1 MPSHALAHARVVVIG
16 GSSGIGQEV
25 ARQAVE
31 AGALV
36 TIASRSRDRLDQ
48 AVKAIGGN
56 VEAAVVDVTDEAS
69 VSALFDGIDALDH
82 LVVCPGD
89 MAVGPVAEVTAE
101 DIRRCLDTKIV
112 GQLLS
117 VRHAVPKLSPTGSIV
132 LMSGAAGF
140 RAYPGLSVTAAA
152 NAGIGAMGQS
162 LALELA
168 PLRVNVVIAGVID
181 TPLWSSLPEEAR
193 TALFEETARTT
204 PVGRVG
210 RPEDVASAVLQA
222 LENTFVNGSLIH
234 VNGGGLL

>member
-1 MPSHALAHARVVVIG
+1 M
-16 GSSGIGQEV
+16 
-25 ARQAVE
+25 
-31 AGALV
+31 
-36 TIASRSRDRLDQ
+36 
-48 AVKAIGGN
+48 
-56 VEAAVVDVTDEAS
+56 VDVTDEAS
-69 VSALFDGIDALDH
+69 VSALFDGIEALDH

-112 GQLLS
+112 GQLLC
-117 VRHAVPKLSPTGSIV
+117 VRHAVPKLSATGSVV

-168 PLRVNVVIAGVID
+168 PLRVNVVVAGVID
-181 TPLWSSLPEEAR
+181 TPLWSSLPEDAR
-193 TALFEETARTT
+193 TALFEQTARTT
-204 PVGRVG
+204 PVGRIG